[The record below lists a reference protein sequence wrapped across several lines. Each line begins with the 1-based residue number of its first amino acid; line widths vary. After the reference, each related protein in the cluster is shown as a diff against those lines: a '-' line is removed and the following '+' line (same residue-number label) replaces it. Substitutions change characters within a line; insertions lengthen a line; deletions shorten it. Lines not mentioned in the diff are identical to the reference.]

1 MNRAFALFIIGL
13 AFGGGI
19 GFVLA
24 AANGVTL
31 DGHDHADD
39 QRSEH
44 SGTGGDF
51 SNGHD
56 NHEMLDL
63 AGSIVPAL
71 DVRVEE
77 DLEQGWN
84 LHVLTTDF
92 TFSPANVGRA
102 HAPGE
107 GHAHVYVNGRKVARL
122 YGPWMHIATLPEG
135 VVEILVT
142 LNANDHRLLSVGGMP
157 VEARVLLGQ

>member
-31 DGHDHADD
+31 DGHVHADNL
-39 QRSEH
+39 EPAH
-44 SGTGGDF
+44 LGIGGTLGE
-51 SNGHD
+51 GH
-56 NHEMLDL
+56 NHYQKLDL
-63 AGSIVPAL
+63 AGSNAPTL
-71 DVRVEE
+71 DVLVTE
-77 DLEQGWN
+77 DPDQGWN
-84 LHVLTTDF
+84 LRVMTTGF
-92 TFSPANVGRA
+92 TFSPAKVGRA

-107 GHAHVYVNGRKVARL
+107 GHAHVYVNGQKVTRL
-122 YGPWMHIATLPEG
+122 YGPWMHLATLPEG

>member
-1 MNRAFALFIIGL
+1 MNRAFALFVIGL

-31 DGHDHADD
+31 DGHVHADD
-39 QRSEH
+39 HQLEH
-44 SGTGGDF
+44 HDVGGVSGH
-51 SNGHD
+51 GHLD
-56 NHEMLDL
+56 MLDL
-63 AGSIVPAL
+63 AGSSAPTL
-71 DVRVEE
+71 DVQVTK
-77 DLEQGWN
+77 DPDQGWN
-84 LHVLTTDF
+84 LRVLTTGF
-92 TFSPANVGRA
+92 TFSPANAGRA
-102 HAPGE
+102 HVPGE

-122 YGPWMHIATLPEG
+122 YGSWMHIATLPAG